1 VKHSVTIAGHRTSV
15 WIEEA
20 FWSAL
25 VEIATGQDKSIA
37 TVIADIDR
45 SRSTDSNLSSA
56 IRLFVLDHYRN
67 PDRR

>member
-1 VKHSVTIAGHRTSV
+1 MKHSVTIAGHRTSV

-25 VEIATGQDKSIA
+25 VEIAAGQNKSIA

-67 PDRR
+67 PDRG